1 MAALPAG
8 QLPPVR
14 KSAPKAR
21 PKTGTGTKPL
31 GWHSPANF
39 NGQTTCSVTY
49 TCEYG
54 FDWDQVCDNQRYFL
68 EQFTVGNAQ
77 PLFHYDESGI
87 RSGRTKDRWYLLSSR
102 NRHWYRSYAPPA
114 ICQRYRC
121 EIDEFPMNSLLEST
135 VFAKQALRAIDGDEN
150 GRQGRDWQQWLTASW
165 YPCSTLMGVPPPIT
179 WSIGNAVNPSEPRR
193 TGQPA
198 HPIS

>member
-1 MAALPAG
+1 MRAVSEAG
-8 QLPPVR
+8 ER
-14 KSAPKAR
+14 RIAGICSAHGIG
-21 PKTGTGTKPL
+21 TGTGLTRRL
-31 GWHSPANF
+31 LYAN
-39 NGQTTCSVTY
+39 
-49 TCEYG
+49 
-54 FDWDQVCDNQRYFL
+54 DI
-68 EQFTVGNAQ
+68 A
-77 PLFHYDESGI
+77 
-87 RSGRTKDRWYLLSSR
+87 
-102 NRHWYRSYAPPA
+102 
-114 ICQRYRC
+114 

-165 YPCSTLMGVPPPIT
+165 YPCSTLMGVPLPIT